1 MFSLAPLL
9 ATEIMIRIP
18 IMIAIPI
25 KAHVVVMPARS
36 PIFQSAAR
44 MPPTRKMKPTRY
56 IPAHFMANLL
66 VIGSL
71 KHTYRCRNPLAAA
84 AQKEK
89 SAARS
94 SFDRISAGQF
104 PSQRDG
110 GPSHERVD
118 SIPARRFRGVPSQRL
133 LRDSQSMG
141 RGKRQIPRVA

>member
-89 SAARS
+89 RCGTFVFRQDLGLTIPSGIS
-94 SFDRISAGQF
+94 ETYSVQESGYCPDRK
-104 PSQRDG
+104 
-110 GPSHERVD
+110 SH
-118 SIPARRFRGVPSQRL
+118 
-133 LRDSQSMG
+133 LR
-141 RGKRQIPRVA
+141 PTV